1 MSRFE
6 SEAAGWEARTLP
18 VCHEPLPQIMRLQ
31 FEYQSQKKITHLLQ
45 YTSLPLGV
53 DSHQTI
59 CTGSIYLYKYLAV
72 NNNQTSC
79 LCWEEKN
86 SWSYLARAK
95 NLSGFCSI
103 PSLPLNWNSL
113 QDKKMNVFFV
123 AGNAAVVVVAADAV
137 VPFSQEFQVLIQNS
151 WDSKPSA
158 NAHSL

>member
-1 MSRFE
+1 MTRQ
-6 SEAAGWEARTLP
+6 A
-18 VCHEPLPQIMRLQ
+18 VCVERKRI
-31 FEYQSQKKITHLLQ
+31 
-45 YTSLPLGV
+45 LGAI
-53 DSHQTI
+53 SP
-59 CTGSIYLYKYLAV
+59 G
-72 NNNQTSC
+72 
-79 LCWEEKN
+79 
-86 SWSYLARAK
+86 RK

-123 AGNAAVVVVAADAV
+123 AGNAAVVVVVAVAV